1 MAKNR
6 SMENEE
12 LGLELKEDQ
21 KTHVKF
27 MSEIAKSTLDTPTVL
42 KGGTALLLAYD
53 LDRFSEDL
61 DFDSTKA
68 FNLEK
73 RINDSAKKSNVK
85 VDKILLKKDT
95 STTKRYVVNYT
106 SEQGRRRL
114 KIETSLRTKEI
125 DEEDT
130 TIING
135 IRVYK
140 LQKLIGQKLDA
151 GKNRSKVRDLYD
163 LNYLSEN
170 YSHSFSEQ
178 QKEQLAEFAKNP
190 DSLVSRYS
198 QNHSEDNILK
208 DRPLDDLA
216 LNIHINS
223 EAMNKKINID
233 KPVLLAE
240 KFSQDKF
247 NSETDRERFVSEVSK
262 QVEEIRNL
270 PERTQE
276 DIER

>member
-6 SMENEE
+6 NMENEE
-12 LGLELKEDQ
+12 LDVNLKEDQ

-27 MSEIAKSTLDTPTVL
+27 MSEIAKSTIDTPVVL
-42 KGGTALLLAYD
+42 KGGTALLLAYN

-61 DFDSTKA
+61 DFDSEKA

-85 VDKILLKKDT
+85 VDNILLKKDT
-95 STTKRYVVNYT
+95 LTTKRYVVNYI
-106 SEQGRRRL
+106 SQQGRRRL
-114 KIETSLRTKEI
+114 KIETSLRAKELNKK
-125 DEEDT
+125 DT
-130 TIING
+130 TVING

-140 LQKLIGQKLDA
+140 IENLISQKLDA
-151 GKNRSKVRDLYD
+151 GQNRSKVRDLYD

-170 YSHSFSEQ
+170 FSHAFSEK
-178 QKEQLAEFAKNP
+178 QKEQLAEFAENP
-190 DSLVSRYS
+190 DSLVNRYS

-208 DRPLDDLA
+208 DRSLDDLA

-223 EAMNKKINID
+223 EIMNKEMNSD

-240 KFSQDKF
+240 KFSQNNF
-247 NSETDRERFVSEVSK
+247 NSDANRERFVNEVSK
-262 QVEEIRNL
+262 QVEEIRNQS
-270 PERTQE
+270 EKE

>member
-1 MAKNR
+1 MAKNS
-6 SMENEE
+6 SMENEK
-12 LGLELKEDQ
+12 LSVVLKEDQ
-21 KTHVKF
+21 QTHVNF
-27 MSEIAKSTLDTPTVL
+27 MSEIAKSTIDTPTVL

-114 KIETSLRTKEI
+114 KIETSLRAKEI
-125 DEEDT
+125 DKEDT
-130 TIING
+130 TVING

-140 LQKLIGQKLDA
+140 VQKLISQKLNA
-151 GKNRSKVRDLYD
+151 GQNRSKVRDLYD
-163 LNYLSEN
+163 LDYLSKN
-170 YSHSFSEQ
+170 YSDSFSEQ
-178 QKEQLAEFAKNP
+178 QKEQLAEYAKNP
-190 DSLVSRYS
+190 DGLVTRYS

-208 DRPLDDLA
+208 DKPLDDLA
-216 LNIHINS
+216 LNIHLNS
-223 EAMNKKINID
+223 EAMNKKMNID

-240 KFSQDKF
+240 KFSQGKF
-247 NSETDRERFVSEVSK
+247 NSEVDRERFVNEVSK
-262 QVEEIRNL
+262 QVEEMRSE
-270 PERTQE
+270 PERIQE